1 MTMMN
6 KVFLLVCAV
15 LLLALPVKAQ
25 RRVVDATDKL
35 PVSTA
40 SIFDATGNVVGL
52 TWDDGDFSKIPDA
65 AYPLTIR
72 CMGYEPLVIER
83 PEDKSWEMMP
93 VYQDMGEVV
102 VIPVRRNI
110 LKQKFYVR
118 QYFSMSNPSDTVTF
132 FIEYMANRLVRSSR
146 EDKFG
151 GNSSLRIRA
160 TRCYGRYNV
169 DDRDSCVVNPET
181 PFPSFLNLLHLE
193 DEQITLPE
201 SFTQAGDKPK
211 IYEEPGKSGMKLVLK
226 QNAQSFVAIMDML
239 AEEKD
244 HTYSPW
250 ALKALGCTMDF
261 NQLYKTEVYRA
272 NDTGVY
278 LPKDLTQAS
287 FVMEA
292 EGRGKFIRMA
302 LNSDKPVDVF
312 MMIEIYLV
320 ENDFL
325 SKEEAKAEYK
335 DKSTDAKFEI
345 PAFVPSLD
353 AATLQLVERA
363 KAEAAKR
370 KSEPTGK

>member
-1 MTMMN
+1 MMN
-6 KVFLLVCAV
+6 KVFLLFCAV
-15 LLLALPVKAQ
+15 LLLALPAEAQ

-181 PFPSFLNLLHLE
+181 PFPSFLNLLHLD
-193 DEQITLPE
+193 DEQITVPK
-201 SFTQAGDKPK
+201 SFIQTGDKPK
-211 IYEEPGKSGMKLVLK
+211 IYEKPGKSGMKLVLK

-239 AEEKD
+239 AEDKD

-312 MMIEIYLV
+312 MMIEIFLV

-345 PAFVPSLD
+345 PTFVPPLD